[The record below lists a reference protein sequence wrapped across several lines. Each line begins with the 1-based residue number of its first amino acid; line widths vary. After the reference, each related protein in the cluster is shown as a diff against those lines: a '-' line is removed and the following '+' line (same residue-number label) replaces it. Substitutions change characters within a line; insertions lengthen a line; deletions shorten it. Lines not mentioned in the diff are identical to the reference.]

1 MACSETHARR
11 NLRLV
16 CHRTVNWRAYARHP
30 VKRCARSLIAP
41 APAITRDRGDDV
53 NTPVGLPGRL
63 LSVAVI
69 AGLLAGCGGVEQ
81 RKARYIEKGES
92 YLAERNYEK
101 ARVEFRNALQ
111 IEPNDVNARFQLGRV
126 SEKLSNPREAV
137 GHYQAAID
145 LDPNHLESRAALA
158 RLFLLG
164 GVPDRAMELVA
175 PGLVQQP
182 QNAQLLTVRGAAKAQ
197 LGDVPGAFEDAEAAA
212 KLAPDDE
219 YAIAL
224 LASLYRQNARSDKAI
239 ELVSEGVNRLPDSID
254 LRVVLADLLLSH
266 QRNSEAEAQLRKV
279 IELQPKELSHRYR
292 LARFHMLTKNVA
304 AAEQAM
310 REAVAAVPDS
320 AEAKVALAELLAA
333 HGGVEKAEAELKQF
347 AAAEKQGASMQLALA
362 KFYESQRKP
371 DAAQTVYR
379 EVIEAQETKPD
390 GLTART
396 RLASLLL
403 QKQDMTGAAA
413 LIDEVLKEN
422 PRDAEGLSLRGN
434 LALARGDAPAAIADL
449 RAVLRDQPNSV
460 PVLRALARAHLKNDE
475 LALAEETLRSAAQS
489 NPGDRAVRLELSQLL
504 TRSGRPEQ
512 ARPVLE
518 QLVKETPNDSAAL
531 ESLFRV
537 QASLKDLTAARA
549 TAETI
554 KQVRP
559 DQPLGWYLEGAVN
572 EAEKKYDAAEAA
584 YSRSLEIQPSAGE
597 PLTALVRVDVARK
610 QVPKAL
616 QRLDKVVAAQP
627 DNVIARNLKGELLT
641 SRGELGAA
649 ATSFNEAIA
658 KAPKWWMPYRGLAL
672 SHLAGKRNDDAI
684 QILEQGLQ
692 KTGAAA
698 LGTDLAALYERLDR
712 PDDAI
717 RVYETLVTREPGSVV
732 AANNLA
738 MLLVSYRND
747 AASLE
752 RAAQLAGK
760 LNHVS
765 EPSILNTRGWVKF
778 RRGEFQ
784 ESLVLLQQAVDK
796 SPESPLMRY
805 HLGMAQL
812 KTGDRVSAEKNL
824 EAAVRSGRPFHGTKE
839 AQATLEQ
846 IKAAG

>member
-1 MACSETHARR
+1 MNMRV
-11 NLRLV
+11 NFLGRLV
-16 CHRTVNWRAYARHP
+16 
-30 VKRCARSLIAP
+30 
-41 APAITRDRGDDV
+41 G
-53 NTPVGLPGRL
+53 
-63 LSVAVI
+63 VAVI
-69 AGLLAGCGGVEQ
+69 ASLAAGCGGAEQ

-92 YLAERNYEK
+92 YLAARNYEK

-111 IEPNDVNARFQLGRV
+111 IEPNDVNARYQLGRV
-126 SEKLSNPREAV
+126 SEKLNSPRDAV

-145 LDPNHLESRAALA
+145 LDPNHMESRAALA

-175 PGLVQQP
+175 PGLTQQP
-182 QNAQLLTVRGAAKAQ
+182 ENAQLLTVRGAAKAQ

-212 KLAPDDE
+212 KLAPNDE

-239 ELVSEGVNRLPDSID
+239 DIVSAGLERLPESVD

-266 QRNSEAEAQLRKV
+266 QKTAEAEAQLKKV
-279 IELQPKELSHRYR
+279 IELQPEDLSHRYR
-292 LARFHMLTKNVA
+292 LARFYMLTKNVP

-310 REAVAAVPDS
+310 RDAVAAAPNSV
-320 AEAKVALAELLAA
+320 EAKVALSDLLAA
-333 HGGVEKAEAELKQF
+333 HGGADKAEAELKKF
-347 AAAEKQGASMQLALA
+347 AAGEKEGASMQLALA

-371 DAAQTVYR
+371 EAAQAVYR
-379 EVIEAQETKPD
+379 DVIKAQDTKPD

-403 QKQDMTGAAA
+403 QKEDVKGATV

-422 PRDAEGLSLRGN
+422 PRDTDGLSLRGN
-434 LALARGDAPAAIADL
+434 LALVRGDAPAAIADL

-460 PVLRALARAHLKNDE
+460 SVLRALARAHLQNNE
-475 LALAEETLRSAAQS
+475 MALAEETLRSAVQS

-504 TRSGRPEQ
+504 TQSGRPEQ

-518 QLVKETPNDSAAL
+518 QLVKETPNDTTAL
-531 ESLFRV
+531 EALFRV
-537 QASLKDLTAARA
+537 EASLKDLTAARA
-549 TAETI
+549 TAENI

-559 DQPLGWYLEGAVN
+559 DQPLGFYLEGAVN

-584 YSRSLEIQPSAGE
+584 YVRSLEIQPTAGE

-616 QRLDKVVAAQP
+616 QRLDKVIAEQP

-641 SRGELGAA
+641 SQGELSSAA
-649 ATSFNEAIA
+649 VSFNEAIA
-658 KAPKWWMPYRGLAL
+658 KAPQWWMPYRGLAL
-672 SHLAGKRNDDAI
+672 SHLAGKRNEDAI
-684 QILEQGLQ
+684 QVLEQGLK

-698 LGTDLAALYERLDR
+698 LGTDLAALYERMDR

-717 RVYETLVTREPGSVV
+717 RTYETLVSREPDSV
-732 AANNLA
+732 AATNNLA
-738 MLLVSYRND
+738 MLLVSYRSD
-747 AASLE
+747 ATSLA
-752 RAAQLAGK
+752 RAEELSGK

-778 RRGEFQ
+778 KRGEFQ
-784 ESLVLLQQAVDK
+784 ESLALLQQAVDK

-812 KTGDRVSAEKNL
+812 KTGDRASAAKNL
-824 EAAVRSGRPFHGTKE
+824 EAAVRSGRQFHGAKE
-839 AQATLEQ
+839 AQAALEQ